1 MSDGHEYWQ
10 VIVEGNADR
19 ILTIGW
25 NWVGGRELSD
35 ADTATVRKA
44 AHHLLAFI
52 GDPAVEPRK
61 CWVCGYLLDDSA
73 KDCINCNPP
82 LGTS

>member
-1 MSDGHEYWQ
+1 MDGHEYWQ
-10 VIVEGNADR
+10 VIVEANAEN

-35 ADTATVRKA
+35 DDEATIRKC

-52 GDPAVEPRK
+52 GDPIPGDRASVSER
-61 CWVCGYLLDDSA
+61 GES
-73 KDCINCNPP
+73 
-82 LGTS
+82 